1 MISIFSEENTNVK
14 KPFFCYLKYAS
25 MGLAYKGIP
34 GLESHRQATIVVDL
48 GFFRRK
54 PESPIKVFSYIN
66 SVSALSLMIHLIN
79 HD

>member
-14 KPFFCYLKYAS
+14 KLFFCYLKYAS

-34 GLESHRQATIVVDL
+34 CLENHRQATIVVDL
-48 GFFRRK
+48 GFFKRK

-66 SVSALSLMIHLIN
+66 SVSALSMMIHSIN